1 MRNPQIRG
9 GFAQGRG
16 DRDMIRRGLKGSPVT
31 WIATTVAVAAVL
43 AVAIVIGEFWTDTG
57 DSEISEA
64 GWFAMGLGIV
74 ITLAL
79 GIGLMSLVFFSNRRG
94 YDEAGRKDR

>member
-1 MRNPQIRG
+1 MTVVKHFKWLPRG
-9 GFAQGRG
+9 P
-16 DRDMIRRGLKGSPVT
+16 RRILT
-31 WIATTVAVAAVL
+31 WIATTVAIAAVL
-43 AVAIVIGEFWTDTG
+43 AVAVVIAEFWSGIG

-74 ITLAL
+74 VTLAL

-94 YDEAGRKDR
+94 YDDTARRRSP